1 MHTVIMQVH
10 DGPQF
15 KALLDYLQTVGI
27 GRVVFPGREYRSK
40 AERFARAN
48 DNSHEYDT
56 VALLPRGND
65 GGFAERFLR
74 ERVIRC

>member
-10 DGPQF
+10 NGTQL

-27 GRVVFPGREYRSK
+27 GRVTFPGREYGSR
-40 AERFARAN
+40 RAGG
-48 DNSHEYDT
+48 DGICREPEYAT
-56 VALLPRGND
+56 VPLLPRGND

-74 ERVIRC
+74 DRAKRS